1 MKKLVL
7 GLRSKILL
15 GGFVFLVP
23 LGVALVF
30 LYQAGTSQI
39 ATAELERAGLNA
51 TGPLFDALF
60 DWQNAGLNGTPD
72 AVIKDIERY
81 NNAVTAHADDL
92 AYNAGAMAGAKLSWS
107 GPLGLLG
114 LAKAGSGGNIDQFT
128 VFHQKVLV
136 DLKYLADTSTLV
148 LDPDLDSYYL
158 MLSLYQSIP
167 TMLTDVTQLRR
178 FKSTSG
184 AMPLGSALPMY
195 ALARGLQTTA
205 AELKSQINR
214 SVNAVSQAYGDV
226 PGYDADIAQVDSIG
240 KAADATSTSALFA
253 AQSGQPFDAAAFEDI
268 VGQLVP
274 RLRQLYTDGF
284 KAFNVMLDLR
294 VAHFR
299 DILLIAFA
307 AALAGLALGTALLLW
322 VSRGILGR
330 VSGVVR
336 ALEALAGGNLARTV
350 PTDLLR
356 SRDEIG
362 TLARTVSRLR
372 DQLRDQV
379 ASIARVVD
387 RLSVMGST
395 LAANAEQSAAAI
407 AEMSAAS
414 GHVAKAAAGQKEQ
427 TDAAGGQTRSMG
439 DKIAAS
445 NRLTQ
450 GIAERLG
457 RFQES
462 MEANLTRIRA
472 TAAEAQRTGELAN
485 GLGQAGEE
493 GERAM
498 EDLRQS
504 VGGMAERTREIQD
517 IVQIILD
524 IAGQT
529 NLLSMNAAIEAAHAG
544 DAGKGFAVVAE
555 EIRKLA
561 ETSSSQAQSVRALVE
576 SIALS
581 ASQTLAQSE
590 ATGQTFSTVRR
601 DIISVV
607 SASRAIAGQMT
618 QQENEDNQLLAGL
631 GELTKFYGEL
641 SQSME
646 IQVHQSRTVGDILNR
661 LEDAS
666 RQISDSMQEQK
677 VGMEHTAT
685 AVIQVRDTSTEVSGV
700 MESLTGLM
708 GRFKTEEA

>member
-1 MKKLVL
+1 M
-7 GLRSKILL
+7 
-15 GGFVFLVP
+15 
-23 LGVALVF
+23 
-30 LYQAGTSQI
+30 
-39 ATAELERAGLNA
+39 
-51 TGPLFDALF
+51 
-60 DWQNAGLNGTPD
+60 
-72 AVIKDIERY
+72 
-81 NNAVTAHADDL
+81 
-92 AYNAGAMAGAKLSWS
+92 
-107 GPLGLLG
+107 
-114 LAKAGSGGNIDQFT
+114 
-128 VFHQKVLV
+128 
-136 DLKYLADTSTLV
+136 
-148 LDPDLDSYYL
+148 
-158 MLSLYQSIP
+158 
-167 TMLTDVTQLRR
+167 
-178 FKSTSG
+178 
-184 AMPLGSALPMY
+184 
-195 ALARGLQTTA
+195 
-205 AELKSQINR
+205 
-214 SVNAVSQAYGDV
+214 
-226 PGYDADIAQVDSIG
+226 
-240 KAADATSTSALFA
+240 
-253 AQSGQPFDAAAFEDI
+253 
-268 VGQLVP
+268 
-274 RLRQLYTDGF
+274 
-284 KAFNVMLDLR
+284 
-294 VAHFR
+294 
-299 DILLIAFA
+299 
-307 AALAGLALGTALLLW
+307 
-322 VSRGILGR
+322 
-330 VSGVVR
+330 
-336 ALEALAGGNLARTV
+336 
-350 PTDLLR
+350 
-356 SRDEIG
+356 
-362 TLARTVSRLR
+362 SRLR

-379 ASIARVVD
+379 ASIAIVVD

-445 NRLTQ
+445 NQLTQ

-457 RFQES
+457 RFQDS
-462 MEANLTRIRA
+462 MEANLARIRS

-485 GLGQAGEE
+485 GLGRAGEE

-561 ETSSSQAQSVRALVE
+561 ETSSSQAQSVKTLVE

-590 ATGQTFSTVRR
+590 TTGQTFSTVRR

-607 SASRAIAGQMT
+607 SASRSIAGQMS
-618 QQENEDNQLLAGL
+618 QQESEDNLLLAGL
-631 GELTKFYGEL
+631 GELTRFYGEL

-685 AVIQVRDTSTEVSGV
+685 AVIQVRDTSTEVTGV

-708 GRFKTEEA
+708 GRFKTEEV